1 MEQGAAAVS
10 LFDDDFYSTKAPR
23 KETWRLP
30 SSRSG
35 VKLPTWLLPAVG
47 GAVVTAALFMLFDRG
62 VGHDVM
68 PQAVSVM
75 AAPAPGAATGGGV
88 DTERLTSDSVVGAA
102 AKVSPT
108 IVSIIGSR
116 REGEKENARGGA
128 VGLGSGVIFAR
139 AGDQVRI
146 VTNNHVVE
154 GFQQLDVITITG
166 ERRKATLV
174 GRDQITDLAV
184 LEIDGSGIK
193 QIAEFG
199 DSDALK
205 PGETA
210 LAVGNPLGLGY
221 APTVT
226 RGIISW
232 PKRTI
237 PVSLGKDGEFDWEME
252 VIQTDAAI
260 NQGNSGGALV
270 NLDGKVVGIN
280 TLKVADMGVE
290 GLGFAIPI
298 NQAKS
303 IIETLI
309 KDHKIKRPY
318 IGVVT
323 QDLQSYAGI
332 ESLKLPSDVK
342 KGVLVIEAVG
352 PGKDAGLKTSDVIVE
367 LDGKP
372 VDGTLALRKYI
383 YGHKKIGEK
392 LAVTYYRGAKKNTVQ
407 VTLAELKDR

>member
-1 MEQGAAAVS
+1 
-10 LFDDDFYSTKAPR
+10 
-23 KETWRLP
+23 
-30 SSRSG
+30 
-35 VKLPTWLLPAVG
+35 
-47 GAVVTAALFMLFDRG
+47 
-62 VGHDVM
+62 
-68 PQAVSVM
+68 
-75 AAPAPGAATGGGV
+75 
-88 DTERLTSDSVVGAA
+88 
-102 AKVSPT
+102 
-108 IVSIIGSR
+108 
-116 REGEKENARGGA
+116 
-128 VGLGSGVIFAR
+128 
-139 AGDQVRI
+139 
-146 VTNNHVVE
+146 
-154 GFQQLDVITITG
+154 
-166 ERRKATLV
+166 V

>member
-1 MEQGAAAVS
+1 MS

-35 VKLPTWLLPAVG
+35 IRLPTWLLPAAG
-47 GAVVTAALFMLFDRG
+47 GAVVTAALFMLFDREAG
-62 VGHDVM
+62 RNVM

-108 IVSIIGSR
+108 IVSIIGSH
-116 REGEKENARGGA
+116 REGEKENSRGGA
-128 VGLGSGVIFAR
+128 VGLGSGVIFVR

-303 IIETLI
+303 VIETLI